1 MKHIQ
6 NIVAESHRTLPITAV
21 YAVVVWLVS
30 GLVNGGWWLQFGCF
44 VLSVY
49 LMMQMNSKNLLTRI
63 YSRTISVSF
72 MALLCSPVFLF
83 PSISGALLQV
93 CFIAALLILFSCYQD
108 NQSPGRVYY
117 AFLLLGIASLF
128 NLHILLFIPFFW
140 LLMTFYVYAMGWRT
154 WFASLLG
161 LLTPYWFVAGKWLF
175 EMRSFDRLTDFAT
188 LPIQIPTLELFSF
201 STDNLQQTLC
211 LGYIIFLIFIGSIH
225 FMIDSFRDKIRVR
238 QLYYAFMILSVYTLA
253 LLWCLPHEYDML
265 IRVMTIAVS
274 PLIGHFIALTH
285 SKFSNILFF
294 ILIIGLLAITAYN
307 VWMSSS
313 LF

>member
-30 GLVNGGWWLQFGCF
+30 GLVNEGWWLQFGCF
-44 VLSVY
+44 ILSVY

-63 YSRTISVSF
+63 YSRTISVSY
-72 MALLCSPVFLF
+72 MALICTPVFLF
-83 PSISGALLQV
+83 PSITGALLQV
-93 CFIAALLILFSCYQD
+93 CIISALLILFSCYQD
-108 NQSPGRVYY
+108 NNSPGRIYY
-117 AFLLLGIASLF
+117 TFLLLGIGSLI
-128 NLHILLFIPFFW
+128 NVYILLFIPYYW
-140 LLMTFYVYAMGWRT
+140 LLMSFYVYAMGWRT
-154 WFASLLG
+154 WFASLIG
-161 LLTPYWFVAGKWLF
+161 LVTPYWFAAGLWLF
-175 EMRSFDRLTDFAT
+175 EMRSFDRLNDLAS
-188 LPIQIPTLELFSF
+188 IQFPTLELFSF
-201 STDNLQQTLC
+201 SANNLQQTLF
-211 LGYIIFLIFIGSIH
+211 LGYLIFLIIIGSIH
-225 FMIDSFRDKIRVR
+225 FMIDSFRDKVRVR
-238 QLYYAFMILSVYTLA
+238 QLYYAFMILSGYALA
-253 LLWCLPHEYDML
+253 LLFILPNEYDLM

-294 ILIIGLLAITAYN
+294 ILIFGLLAITAYN